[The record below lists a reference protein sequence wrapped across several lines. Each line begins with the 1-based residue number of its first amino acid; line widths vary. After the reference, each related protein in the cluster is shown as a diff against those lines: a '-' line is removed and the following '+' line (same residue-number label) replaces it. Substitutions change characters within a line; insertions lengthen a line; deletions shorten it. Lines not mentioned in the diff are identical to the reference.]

1 MSSKRTHLCL
11 VLLYLLLGA
20 CSAHPKKVD
29 CEGHLQP
36 INPPARA
43 SASNAKDV
51 RP

>member
-1 MSSKRTHLCL
+1 MSSKRTNLFL
-11 VLLYLLLGA
+11 ILLSLLLGA

-36 INPPARA
+36 INTPART